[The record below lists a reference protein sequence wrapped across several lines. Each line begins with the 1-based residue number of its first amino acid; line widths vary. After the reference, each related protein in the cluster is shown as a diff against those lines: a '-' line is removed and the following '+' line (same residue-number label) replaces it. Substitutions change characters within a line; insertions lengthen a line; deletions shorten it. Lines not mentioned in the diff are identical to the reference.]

1 MGKSPKMVP
10 CQQNLKGSESKW
22 GQELGGYLGE
32 MCFTTENSNSRN
44 SKEARDAQNSKKAGL
59 ECYWSRMLQ
68 TWNKQDILCEKH
80 QRASGKA

>member
-1 MGKSPKMVP
+1 MKISSCRRLESVGMGGWQLMGMSPKMVP

-32 MCFTTENSNSRN
+32 MCFATENSNSRN

-59 ECYWSRMLQ
+59 ECYWSRML
-68 TWNKQDILCEKH
+68 
-80 QRASGKA
+80 